1 MSTVTTP
8 DRPTLGIR
16 PRDLEPTVEDP
27 MLIAATLRLRLT
39 SLATVLVV
47 AGTLLA
53 VPNTAAPAEASSC
66 TLHKAS
72 EREAVDRVNGA
83 RSHRSIRTLTVNTQ
97 LRTVARDWSKSM
109 CSRGK
114 LEHNPK
120 LGRQVENWR
129 VVGENVGRGG
139 SIRSIHTAF
148 MGSDGHKRNILD
160 TRFREVGIGVYR
172 KPAGGGYTY
181 WQTQVYRQ
189 SR

>member
-8 DRPTLGIR
+8 DRRRSASGHGSV
-16 PRDLEPTVEDP
+16 EPTVEDA
-27 MLIAATLRLRLT
+27 MLNAATLRLRLT
-39 SLATVLVV
+39 SLATVLAL

-53 VPNTAAPAEASSC
+53 VPNLGAPAEASSC

-83 RSHRSIRTLTVNTQ
+83 RSHRSIRKLTVKTQ

-114 LEHNPK
+114 LEHNPT
-120 LGRQVENWR
+120 LGRQVTNWR
-129 VVGENVGRGG
+129 VVAENVGRGG
-139 SIRSIHTAF
+139 SIRSTHTAF
-148 MGSDGHKRNILD
+148 MGSAGHKGNILD